1 VAPSRSK
8 LSVFFPDVEGDAVQE
23 QQFFGSSFSQEVAVR
38 MISRANIR
46 VLPPSLL
53 KEELD
58 LALWRDARHVGK
70 VPFRGFRGDNASSRL
85 KIFMILKFKLL

>member
-8 LSVFFPDVEGDAVQE
+8 LSVFFPDVEGDAVQEQQLFFLGSNIFHSQEVAVDSWLKSPEGDAVQE

-46 VLPPSLL
+46 VLPPI
-53 KEELD
+53 
-58 LALWRDARHVGK
+58 
-70 VPFRGFRGDNASSRL
+70 RL
-85 KIFMILKFKLL
+85 